1 MSNSGFEPMTIR
13 VRTSLMNI
21 LLKIVNHSFNESK
34 PEKNSDSRSFST
46 IVKKLKKIWN

>member
-34 PEKNSDSRSFST
+34 PEK
-46 IVKKLKKIWN
+46 KIGFAEFFNNCQKT